1 MKKVLI
7 GIFLLANLSIFGAE
21 KAENVGNEQNYSTS
35 IDGNYYAIDGSLMGM
50 NLKEKDYF
58 RKTINELF
66 EKLQETGKLD
76 NKKFIEVLKE
86 YIKKYPNDDFAYEVL
101 ATQYASIDNVKEAEK
116 YCLKAIELGNNDTG
130 YDTLTMIYSDAGIK
144 LFNLTK
150 NEKKEKIKIRDKYVK
165 ELADEG
171 FTKQDLK
178 DLRAHK
184 VAAMNGNA
192 YSIYRLVLHYYDK
205 NNYKLVEKYA
215 KDFLKFGKEDHY
227 IMNALSGSLFAQKK
241 YAEAENILLPFAQKG
256 SENGQYLL
264 AVSYYSQ
271 DKFVEAEKWA
281 RKALE
286 SAKKDNETDNV
297 KIINNL
303 LDEIKKDKNK
313 NN

>member
-7 GIFLLANLSIFGAE
+7 GILLLANLSIFGAE
-21 KAENVGNEQNYSTS
+21 EAENSGNEQNYSTS

-58 RKTINELF
+58 RKKFNELS
-66 EKLQETGKLD
+66 EKSQETGKLD
-76 NKKFIEVLKE
+76 RKKYIEVLKE
-86 YIKKYPNDDFAYEVL
+86 YIEKYPNDDFAYEML
-101 ATQYASIDNVKEAEK
+101 ATQYMSEGNLKEAEK
-116 YCLKAIELGNNDTG
+116 YCLKAIELGDNDTG
-130 YDTLTMIYSDAGIK
+130 YYTLAMIYSDDNIK
-144 LFNLTK
+144 LLNLTK

-165 ELADEG
+165 ELTDEE
-171 FTKQDLK
+171 FTHEGLK
-178 DLRAHK
+178 DIRAHK
-184 VAAMNGNA
+184 IAAMNGNA

-286 SAKKDNETDNV
+286 SAKKDNETDNA